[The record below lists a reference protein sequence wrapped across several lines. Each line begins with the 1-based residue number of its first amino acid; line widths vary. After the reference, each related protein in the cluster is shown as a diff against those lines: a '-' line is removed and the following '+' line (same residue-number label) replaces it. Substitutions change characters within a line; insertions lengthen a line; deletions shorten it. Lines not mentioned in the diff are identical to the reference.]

1 MSDESRAES
10 AAEWVP
16 ISALKPWK
24 DNPRIND
31 RAVADV
37 AQSIRRFGFGAPIIA
52 RKADGEV
59 IAGHTRLKA
68 AVQLGLER
76 VPVRFLDLDPV
87 DAHLLALADNKTGE
101 LAEWDDKMLG
111 AILAEMKAQ
120 EIDLT
125 AGTGF
130 SDGEIDKLIDGAHGI
145 VEELT
150 GSEPDEDGYKEQ
162 YGVIV
167 VCRDEGEQERVYNEL
182 HERGYECRVVTT

>member
-1 MSDESRAES
+1 MTDESRAES
-10 AAEWVP
+10 AAEWVS

-31 RAVADV
+31 HAVADV

-52 RKADGEV
+52 RRADGEV

-68 AVQLGLER
+68 AVQLGLDR
-76 VPVRFLDLDPV
+76 VPVRFLDLDPA

-101 LAEWDDKMLG
+101 LAEWDDKLLG
-111 AILAEMKAQ
+111 AILADMKAQ

-130 SDGEIDKLIDGAHGI
+130 SDSQIDKLLDGTHGI
-145 VEELT
+145 AEELT
-150 GSEPDEDGYKEQ
+150 GDDPGEDRYREQ

-167 VCRDEGEQERVYNEL
+167 VCHDEGEQERVYNEL
-182 HERGYECRVVTT
+182 RERGYACRIVTT